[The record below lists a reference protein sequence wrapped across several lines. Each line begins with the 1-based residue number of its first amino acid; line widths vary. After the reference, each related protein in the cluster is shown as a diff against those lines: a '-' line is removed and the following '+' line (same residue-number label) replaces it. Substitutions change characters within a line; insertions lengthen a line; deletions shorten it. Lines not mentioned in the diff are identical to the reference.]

1 MADRHEVES
10 STTTVPVSLDDLLS
24 APFAINVHESAEQI
38 DIYIACGEIAGVM
51 RPHPRIPSPAA
62 LVIPLREQSASGYA
76 GIAWLEPNEDE
87 TTVTIFLAQGLVGQG
102 PMAGGPAMTPAP

>member
-1 MADRHEVES
+1 V
-10 STTTVPVSLDDLLS
+10 V
-24 APFAINVHESAEQI
+24 
-38 DIYIACGEIAGVM
+38 

-62 LVIPLREQSASGYA
+62 LVIPLREQSASAYA
-76 GIAWLEPNEDE
+76 GIAWMEPNEDE